1 MAELFL
7 EGNVEKTAASYQFF
21 SQPLEPNWFHELG
34 TWHLLS
40 STIPSSARI
49 SHARQSPLG

>member
-1 MAELFL
+1 MAEVFL
-7 EGNVEKTAASYQFF
+7 EGNVEKTVASYQFF